1 MHYVRSRLTN
11 GRIDKNKFF
20 VIIILIS
27 FTRRSLIMYCS
38 NCGQQLDDDAKT
50 CPNCNTP
57 VKKIYRTSDL
67 PAHRLAWISFF
78 LWIGSEAFFM
88 LAGLLAAATRD
99 SGNYAIFSAIMN
111 VLIAAPM
118 LTLSIIAVLNAKKQT
133 YDKTARVLMYAVL
146 AISCVYAFG
155 AIISVFSLGLL

>member
-1 MHYVRSRLTN
+1 
-11 GRIDKNKFF
+11 
-20 VIIILIS
+20 
-27 FTRRSLIMYCS
+27 
-38 NCGQQLDDDAKT
+38 
-50 CPNCNTP
+50 
-57 VKKIYRTSDL
+57 
-67 PAHRLAWISFF
+67 
-78 LWIGSEAFFM
+78 M

-133 YDKTARVLMYAVL
+133 YDKTERVLMYAVL